1 MLKKN
6 HLTFLT
12 MLVQAFIQYIVNTDI
27 SNTLMD
33 ILKSQPHIF

>member
-1 MLKKN
+1 MLKKKKSFI
-6 HLTFLT
+6 TFLT

-33 ILKSQPHIF
+33 ILK